1 MKLLPDQ
8 PIGIYICWVTPSSK
22 SFFINEVISPTLIR
36 CIYDGYSKEPRWYTF
51 SELDL
56 KHASYARITHVA
68 NIDIDTFDISNYPEW
83 FI

>member
-1 MKLLPDQ
+1 MKLLSDQ
-8 PIGIYICWVTPSSK
+8 PPGIYICWVTLASRG
-22 SFFINEVISPTLIR
+22 FFINKVVSSTLIR
-36 CIYDGYSKEPRWYTF
+36 CIYDGYSKELKQYTF

-68 NIDIDTFDISNYPEW
+68 NIDIDTFDLSNYPEW